1 VVSRCFSHSRNFISF
16 RYREMVAFTATSGS
30 EQTCSNVANAA
41 AAGEY
46 DLEMCAYSAARDAE
60 CGCPE
65 RPDTTTTSRCSICPD
80 TQVLIPY
87 VLFFNPTFKLGCLSC
102 HSSLKLAISFLI
114 WYRSCDNLVYI
125 LTLFAVAEIL
135 LP

>member
-1 VVSRCFSHSRNFISF
+1 VVSRCSSHSRHFTSF
-16 RYREMVAFTATSGS
+16 RYREFVAINTTSGS
-30 EQTCSNVANAA
+30 EFTCSNLANAA
-41 AAGEY
+41 AAGEC
-46 DLEMCAYSAARDAE
+46 DLESCAYIAALDAV

-65 RPDTTTTSRCSICPD
+65 RPDTTRSRCSICPD

-87 VLFFNPTFKLGCLSC
+87 VLFFNPTIKLGCLSC